1 MRKAS
6 CTLPTAPH
14 HALTPRGVKVA
25 HVLAPPAKESVWG
38 PRDVSSLQSNY
49 LGYFNYEPEK
59 KIIKLLD
66 GAPCKVVA

>member
-1 MRKAS
+1 MRKAG

-14 HALTPRGVKVA
+14 HATPRGVKVA
-25 HVLAPPAKESVWG
+25 HVFAPPAKESVWG
-38 PRDVSSLQSNY
+38 LGTSPPIQSNY